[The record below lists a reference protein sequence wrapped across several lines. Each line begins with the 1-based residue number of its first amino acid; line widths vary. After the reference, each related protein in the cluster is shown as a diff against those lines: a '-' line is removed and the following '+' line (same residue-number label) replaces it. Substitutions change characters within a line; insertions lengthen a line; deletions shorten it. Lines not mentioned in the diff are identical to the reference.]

1 VDTVRL
7 ARGGL
12 EPVKRVG
19 EAVDLGYHEEFE
31 EVAVLGG
38 EGRGGG
44 GGGGGSWGGVGGT
57 GREGKGGEG
66 VRAGW
71 GNSSDRKRGEEGV
84 AT

>member
-1 VDTVRL
+1 MDTVRL

-38 EGRGGG
+38 GGG
-44 GGGGGSWGGVGGT
+44 GGGGVM
-57 GREGKGGEG
+57 GRSEADRAGGERRRG
-66 VRAGW
+66 
-71 GNSSDRKRGEEGV
+71 SSGRVGK
-84 AT
+84 

>member
-1 VDTVRL
+1 MQSFRPDPLACYSPDARGVSVDTVRL

-44 GGGGGSWGGVGGT
+44 GGGGGH
-57 GREGKGGEG
+57 
-66 VRAGW
+66 
-71 GNSSDRKRGEEGV
+71 GEE
-84 AT
+84 